1 MKVILYVYN
10 LSDRNFMVNEPI
22 DVVFA
27 DESKVG
33 LAIIY
38 NDPSFKI
45 ASAIK
50 TVEQSF

>member
-1 MKVILYVYN
+1 MILYVYN
-10 LSDRNFMVNEPI
+10 LSDRNLMVKEPI

-27 DESKVG
+27 DELKLG
-33 LAIIY
+33 LAITY

-45 ASAIK
+45 ASEIK